1 MRLGT
6 VYICVQDMG
15 ASLAFYRALLQ
26 AEPVIQNDDRW
37 VSFEQGLSL
46 YARDYDLRLVLQ
58 GRTDCFN
65 QAYLDELRNEPV
77 SLINHSVIFNFEV
90 DDLQEEYERLQ
101 RLNIGQ
107 LSEIYMVNVHHP
119 YYY

>member
-77 SLINHSVIFNFEV
+77 SLITILLSSILKSTIFKKNMN
-90 DDLQEEYERLQ
+90 DCS
-101 RLNIGQ
+101 G
-107 LSEIYMVNVHHP
+107 
-119 YYY
+119 